1 MILRRE
7 MDEQNKNGLRVETRD
22 AKREDVCPGK
32 NGKLDLDSVRS
43 RIDMATEHDAAE
55 KTGPEYW
62 RSLEEL
68 AGSEDFQDALHR
80 EFPKGASEWVDSVS
94 RRGFLKVMGASLG
107 LAGMTGCVRLPLEPI
122 VPYVRQPEEMIPGR
136 PMFYATACTLGGY
149 ASPLL
154 VESHLGR
161 PTKVEGNDQ
170 HPASLGGTDIFAQAS
185 ILGMYDPDRSQTVVS
200 MGDLR
205 SWQAFLGAIRG
216 PLNIQKG
223 LQGAGIR
230 ILTPTISSP
239 TLADQLR
246 SFLKIYPQAK
256 WHVYEPVNRDNVL
269 EGAKLAFGQPVETR
283 YDLSKADVIVSLD
296 ADFLYA
302 GFPGNTRYIRDFAK
316 RRNPDDGKMNR
327 LYVIEST
334 PTSTGAKA
342 DHRWSMLA
350 SQMEGVAGVL
360 GSPVSI
366 CNGEAGSKSAPDK
379 FLLTLIQDLHTHQGS
394 SVVIAGE
401 HQSPAVHALAHGIN
415 QGLFNVGKT
424 VLYSESVDANPVNQ
438 AESIKDLV
446 ADMRDGKV
454 DLLVILGGNP
464 AYDAPADLNFADALT
479 NSKIPLRVHHGLYQN
494 ETAELCQWHVDATH
508 ELEAWGDARAYD
520 GTVSIIQP
528 LIAPLYGGK
537 SALEFVALLSG
548 QADATGYD
556 LVRAYW
562 QKQHAGA
569 DFEQFWR
576 RSLHDGWVEGT
587 TFSDKA
593 LKPAAIFCDAAGGSE
608 LNISGHELKLSART
622 DSNAI
627 ELNIRRDPTI
637 YDGQFSNNG
646 WLQELPKP
654 MTKLTWD
661 NAVLIGPKM
670 AERLNIATEDVV
682 ELELNGKKVQ
692 GPAWIQAGH
701 PDKSVTVFLG
711 YGRKRAGRVG
721 TAQGFDAYALRTS
734 AAPWIATDVHI
745 RKTGETY
752 KLASTQ
758 GMQSMD
764 TPDGGHRPLV
774 RETTLEEY
782 RKEPN
787 FAKEEETPYAL
798 SLYEPYP
805 YKSEDYAWGMAIDL
819 NSCVGCNNCMLACQ
833 SENNIAVVG
842 KEQVVIGR
850 HMHWIRVD
858 AYYQGD
864 RDNPKA
870 FFQPVP
876 CMQCENAPCEVVCPV
891 GATVHSTEGLND
903 MTYNRCVGTRYCSNN
918 CPYKVRRFNFL
929 LFQDWETPQYK
940 MMRNPDV
947 SVRSRG
953 VMEKCTYCVQRINER
968 RIDVETA
975 SVREEKKILI
985 GDELQ
990 TACQQSCPAGAI
1002 IFGNINDP
1010 NSKVS
1015 KLKAQSRNYSLLGE
1029 LNTRP
1034 RTTYLAEVRNPNPEL
1049 EAKA

>member
-1 MILRRE
+1 MK
-7 MDEQNKNGLRVETRD
+7 MKMKVDEPIKTGLEE
-22 AKREDVCPGK
+22 KREDVCPTK
-32 NGKLDLDSVRS
+32 KGKLDLDCLRVE
-43 RIDMATEHDAAE
+43 IDEAGE
-55 KTGPEYW
+55 KAGPEYW

-68 AGSEDFQDALHR
+68 AGSPAFQEALHR

-94 RRGFLKVMGASLG
+94 RRGFLKVMGASMA

-122 VPYVRQPEEMIPGR
+122 VPYVRQPEDVIPGR
-136 PMFYATACTLGGY
+136 PQFYATAMTLGGY

-161 PTKVEGNDQ
+161 PTKIEGNDK
-170 HPASLGGTDIFAQAS
+170 HPASLGGTDIFAQAH
-185 ILGMYDPDRSQTVVS
+185 ILGLYDPDRSQSVVS
-200 MGDLR
+200 MGDQR
-205 SWQAFLGAIRG
+205 SWQSFLTAIRG
-216 PLNIQKG
+216 PLSGQKTV
-223 LQGAGIR
+223 QGAGIR
-230 ILTPTISSP
+230 VLTPTISSP

-246 SFLKIYPQAK
+246 NFLKIYPQAK

-283 YDLSKADVIVSLD
+283 YDFEKADVIVSLD

-302 GFPGNTRYIRDFAK
+302 GFPGNVRYIRDFAK
-316 RRNPDDGKMNR
+316 RRDPDGKMNR

-334 PTSTGAKA
+334 PTTTGAKA
-342 DHRWSMLA
+342 DHRMPLRVSEIEEFATALA
-350 SQMEGVAGVL
+350 SPSGLGGSRSWAGEWEIKLFDRLVRDL
-360 GSPVSI
+360 SEHRGASI
-366 CNGEAGSKSAPDK
+366 V
-379 FLLTLIQDLHTHQGS
+379 T
-394 SVVIAGE
+394 AGE
-401 HQSPAVHALAHGIN
+401 HQSPMVHALVHALN
-415 QGLFNVGKT
+415 RALDNVGKT
-424 VLYSESVDANPVNQ
+424 VFYTDSFDANPVNQ
-438 AESIKDLV
+438 TESIKDLV
-446 ADMRDGKV
+446 NDIRGGKV

-464 AYDAPADLNFADALT
+464 AYDAPADLDFANILK
-479 NSKIPLRVHHGLYQN
+479 NGKIPLRVHLGLYQS
-494 ETAELCQWHVDATH
+494 ETAELCQWHINQAH

-528 LIAPLYGGK
+528 LIAPLYNGK
-537 SALEFVALLSG
+537 SAHEFVALLSG
-548 QADATGYD
+548 QSDATGYD
-556 LVRAYW
+556 LVRSYW
-562 QKQHAGA
+562 QKQHSSS
-569 DFEQFWR
+569 DFGQFWR
-576 RSLHDGWVEGT
+576 KSLHDGWIEGT
-587 TFSDKA
+587 SSVPREVASQPSDQILAKVYPPSDA
-593 LKPAAIFCDAAGGSE
+593 LGTLVEPIQ
-608 LNISGHELKLSART
+608 
-622 DSNAI
+622 I

-670 AERLNIATEDVV
+670 AERLQIATKDVV
-682 ELELNGKKVQ
+682 ELELNGKKVT
-692 GPAWIQAGH
+692 GAAWIQAGH
-701 PDKSVTVFLG
+701 PDNSATIFLG
-711 YGRKRAGRVG
+711 YGRRRAGRVG

-734 AAPWIATDVHI
+734 AAPWIATGLKI
-745 RKTGETY
+745 RKTGDTY
-752 KLASTQ
+752 NLASTQ
-758 GMQSMD
+758 GYQSMD

-774 RETTLEEY
+774 RETTLEDY
-782 RKEPN
+782 RKRPN
-787 FAKEEETPYAL
+787 FAAEEGEEPAPGLT
-798 SLYEPYP
+798 LYKPYP
-805 YKSEDYAWGMAIDL
+805 YKEEDYAWGMTIDL

-842 KEQVVIGR
+842 HEQTLLGR

-858 AYYQGD
+858 TYYQGD

-891 GATVHSTEGLND
+891 GATNHTPEGLND
-903 MTYNRCVGTRYCSNN
+903 MVYNRCVGTRYCSNN

-929 LFQDWETPQYK
+929 LFQDWTTEQYK

-953 VMEKCTYCVQRINER
+953 VMEKCTYCIQRINER
-968 RIDVETA
+968 RIDAE
-975 SVREEKKILI
+975 REDRKIN
-985 GDELQ
+985 DTELQ

-1002 IFGNINDP
+1002 VFGNINDP

-1034 RTTYLAEVRNPNPEL
+1034 RTTYLAEVSNPNPEL
-1049 EAKA
+1049 KA

>member
-1 MILRRE
+1 MSTE
-7 MDEQNKNGLRVETRD
+7 KNISAAP
-22 AKREDVCPGK
+22 AKREDVCSSK
-32 NGKLDLDSVRS
+32 KGKLDLDSLRAQ
-43 RIDMATEHDAAE
+43 INEANE
-55 KTGPEYW
+55 KSGPEYW

-68 AGSEDFQDALHR
+68 AGSPAFQEALHR

-94 RRGFLKVMGASLG
+94 RRGFLKVMGASMA

-122 VPYVRQPEEMIPGR
+122 VPYVRQPEDVIPGR
-136 PMFYATACTLGGY
+136 PMFYATAMTLGGY

-161 PTKVEGNDQ
+161 PTKIEGNDQ

-185 ILGMYDPDRSQTVVS
+185 ILGLYDPDRSQSVMS
-200 MGDLR
+200 MGDQR
-205 SWQAFLGAIRG
+205 SWQGFLTAIRG
-216 PLNIQKG
+216 PLSAQKA

-246 SFLKIYPQAK
+246 NFLKIYPQAK

-269 EGAKLAFGQPVETR
+269 EGAKLAFSQPVEPR
-283 YDLSKADVIVSLD
+283 YDFEKADVIVSLD

-302 GFPGNTRYIRDFAK
+302 GFPGNARYIRDFAK
-316 RRNPDDGKMNR
+316 RRNPDGNMNR

-334 PTSTGAKA
+334 PTTTGAKA
-342 DHRWSMLA
+342 DHRLPLR
-350 SQMEGVAGVL
+350 AGDVEFFADALWRLFTNNGGFPSGPTGPL
-360 GSPVSI
+360 GFYP
-366 CNGEAGSKSAPDK
+366 ALFTDLQTHHGSC
-379 FLLTLIQDLHTHQGS
+379 
-394 SVVIAGE
+394 VVIVGDHLPSAA
-401 HQSPAVHALAHGIN
+401 HAVTHALNELLG
-415 QGLFNVGKT
+415 NVGKT
-424 VLYSESVDANPVNQ
+424 VSYTDPADANPINQ
-438 AESIKDLV
+438 IDSIKYLV
-446 ADMRDGKV
+446 ADVNAGKV

-464 AYDAPADLNFADALT
+464 AYDAPADLDFANVLK
-479 NSKIPLRVHHGLYQN
+479 NGKIPLRVHLGLYQN
-494 ETAELCQWHVDATH
+494 ETAELCQWHINQAH

-528 LIAPLYGGK
+528 LIAPLYNGR

-548 QADATGYD
+548 QTDATGYD

-562 QKQHAGA
+562 QKQYSGA

-576 RSLHDGWVEGT
+576 KALHDGWIEGT
-587 TFSDKA
+587 AFAPKTV
-593 LKPAAIFCDAAGGSE
+593 AIKNTNFPDNTPIIGG
-608 LNISGHELKLSART
+608 NPGF
-622 DSNAI
+622 

-646 WLQELPKP
+646 WLQECPKP
-654 MTKLTWD
+654 MTKLVWD
-661 NAVLIGPKM
+661 NAILIGPKM
-670 AERLNIATEDVV
+670 AERLQIKVEDVV
-682 ELELNGKKVQ
+682 ELELNGKKVT
-692 GPAWIQAGH
+692 GPVWVQAGH
-701 PDKSVTVFLG
+701 PDNSVTITLG

-721 TAQGFDAYALRTS
+721 TAQGFDAYALRTT
-734 AAPWIATDVHI
+734 AAPWIATGLQI
-745 RKTGETY
+745 RKTGGTY

-758 GMQSMD
+758 GYQTMD
-764 TPDGGHRPLV
+764 TPNGDRRPLV

-782 RKEPN
+782 RQEPN
-787 FAKEEETPYAL
+787 FAKEQGEEPAPGLT
-798 SLYEPYP
+798 LYKPYP
-805 YKSEDYAWGMAIDL
+805 YKEEDYAWGMAIDL
-819 NSCVGCNNCMLACQ
+819 NSCVGCNNCMIACQ

-842 KEQVVIGR
+842 KEQCVIGR

-891 GATVHSTEGLND
+891 GATNHSSEGLND
-903 MTYNRCVGTRYCSNN
+903 MVYNRCVGTRYCSNN

-929 LFQDWETPQYK
+929 LFSDWETPQYK

-953 VMEKCTYCVQRINER
+953 VMEKCTYCVQRINEHK
-968 RIDVETA
+968 IDAETA
-975 SVREEKKILI
+975 SVRDGKAIKV

-1010 NSKVS
+1010 ESKVS

-1034 RTTYLAEVRNPNPEL
+1034 RTTYLAEVSNPNPEL
-1049 EAKA
+1049 KG

>member
-1 MILRRE
+1 MKIE
-7 MDEQNKNGLRVETRD
+7 EQDGR
-22 AKREDVCPGK
+22 AKREEVCPTK
-32 NGKLDLDSVRS
+32 KGKLDLDSLRAQ
-43 RIDMATEHDAAE
+43 INEANE
-55 KTGPEYW
+55 KAGPEYW

-68 AGSEDFQDALHR
+68 AGSPAFQEALRR
-80 EFPKGASEWVDSVS
+80 EFPKGASQWVDSVS
-94 RRGFLKVMGASLG
+94 RRGFLRVMGASMA

-122 VPYVRQPEEMIPGR
+122 VPYVRQPEDVIPGR
-136 PMFYATACTLGGY
+136 PQFYATAMTLGGY

-161 PTKVEGNDQ
+161 PTKIEGNDR
-170 HPASLGGTDIFAQAS
+170 HPASLGGTDIFAQAH
-185 ILGMYDPDRSQTVVS
+185 ILGLYDPDRSQSVMS
-200 MGDLR
+200 MGDQR
-205 SWQAFLGAIRG
+205 SWQSFLTAIRG
-216 PLNIQKG
+216 PLSAQKA

-239 TLADQLR
+239 TFTDQLR
-246 SFLKIYPQAK
+246 NFLKIYPQAK

-283 YDLSKADVIVSLD
+283 YDFEKADVIVSLD

-302 GFPGNTRYIRDFAK
+302 GFPGNVRYIRDFAK
-316 RRNPDDGKMNR
+316 RRNPDGKMNR

-334 PTSTGAKA
+334 ATTTGAKA
-342 DHRWSMLA
+342 DHRLPLRAADMEDFARTLLLA
-350 SQMEGVAGVL
+350 VAGAS
-360 GSPVSI
+360 GGTGGAPHR
-366 CNGEAGSKSAPDK
+366 EFASA
-379 FLLTLIQDLHTHQGS
+379 LAADLSQRGS
-394 SVVIAGE
+394 SGVVVVGD
-401 HQSPAVHALAHGIN
+401 HQSPGVHAIAHAIN
-415 QGLFNVGKT
+415 EKLSNIGET
-424 VLYSESVDANPVNQ
+424 VFFTDPVDANPINQ
-438 AESIKDLV
+438 TESLKDLV
-446 ADMRDGKV
+446 SDIHAGKV

-464 AYDAPADLNFADALT
+464 AYDAPTDLDFANVL
-479 NSKIPLRVHHGLYQN
+479 KYGKVPLRVHLGLYQN
-494 ETAELCQWHVDATH
+494 ETAELCQWHINQAH

-520 GTVSIIQP
+520 GTVGIIQP
-528 LIAPLYGGK
+528 LIAPLYNGK
-537 SALEFVALLSG
+537 SPLEFVALLSG
-548 QADATGYD
+548 QADAAGYD
-556 LVRAYW
+556 LVRVYW
-562 QKQHAGA
+562 QKQHTGA

-576 RSLHDGWVEGT
+576 KSLHDGWIEGT
-587 TFSDKA
+587 TFARGMTQAPAHRISDGQPP
-593 LKPAAIFCDAAGGSE
+593 LGIVIDPASPA
-608 LNISGHELKLSART
+608 
-622 DSNAI
+622 SNAI

-670 AERLNIATEDVV
+670 AQRLQIKVEDVV
-682 ELELNGKKVQ
+682 ELELNGKKVT
-692 GPAWIQAGH
+692 GPVWIQAGH
-701 PDKSVTVFLG
+701 PDNSVTVTLG
-711 YGRKRAGRVG
+711 YGRHRAGRVG
-721 TAQGFDAYALRTS
+721 TAQGFDAYALRTT
-734 AAPWIATDVHI
+734 AAPWIATGLQI
-745 RKTGETY
+745 RKTGDTY

-758 GMQSMD
+758 GYQTMD

-782 RKEPN
+782 RKQPN
-787 FAKEEETPYAL
+787 FATEEEPEPAPGLT
-798 SLYEPYP
+798 LYKPYP
-805 YKSEDYAWGMAIDL
+805 YKEEDYAWGMAIDL

-842 KEQVVIGR
+842 KEQTVIGR

-891 GATVHSTEGLND
+891 GATNHSSEGLND
-903 MTYNRCVGTRYCSNN
+903 MVYNRCVGTRYCSNN

-968 RIDVETA
+968 RIDAE
-975 SVREEKKILI
+975 REDRKIND
-985 GDELQ
+985 DELQ

-1034 RTTYLAEVRNPNPEL
+1034 RTTYLAEVSNPNPEL
-1049 EAKA
+1049 KS

>member
-1 MILRRE
+1 ME
-7 MDEQNKNGLRVETRD
+7 EQNSSGLVQIK
-22 AKREDVCPGK
+22 KREDVCPSQK
-32 NGKLDLDSVRS
+32 GKLDLESVRAQ
-43 RIDMATEHDAAE
+43 IEEAADQ
-55 KTGPEYW
+55 KAGPEYW

-68 AGSEDFQDALHR
+68 AGSPAFQEALHR

-94 RRGFLKVMGASLG
+94 RRGFLKVMGASMA

-122 VPYVRQPEEMIPGR
+122 VPYVRQPEDVIPGR
-136 PMFYATACTLGGY
+136 PMFYATAMTLGGY

-161 PTKVEGNDQ
+161 PTKIEGNDQ

-185 ILGMYDPDRSQTVVS
+185 ILGMYDPDRSQSVMS
-200 MGDLR
+200 MGDQR
-205 SWQAFLGAIRG
+205 SWQSFLNAIHG
-216 PLNIQKG
+216 PLSAQKA

-246 SFLKIYPQAK
+246 GFLKIYPQAK

-283 YDLSKADVIVSLD
+283 YDFEKADVIVSLD

-302 GFPGNTRYIRDFAK
+302 GFPGNVRYIRDFAK
-316 RRNPDDGKMNR
+316 RRNPDSKMNR

-334 PTSTGAKA
+334 PTTTGAKA
-342 DHRWSMLA
+342 DHRLPMSAAWIHGFSGVWNKWKGAIAADIQNSGAAANDNDATLML
-350 SQMEGVAGVL
+350 
-360 GSPVSI
+360 
-366 CNGEAGSKSAPDK
+366 
-379 FLLTLIQDLHTHQGS
+379 DLDRHQGS
-394 SVVIAGE
+394 SIVIAGD
-401 HQSPAVHALAHGIN
+401 HQPAAVHSLAHSIN
-415 QGLFNVGKT
+415 AALGNVGRT
-424 VLYSESVDANPVNQ
+424 VFYTEPVDANPVNQ
-438 AESIKDLV
+438 TESIKDLV
-446 ADMRDGKV
+446 ADIGAGKV

-464 AYDAPADLNFADALT
+464 AYDAPADLDFADVLK
-479 NSKIPLRVHHGLYQN
+479 NGKIPLRVNLGLYQN
-494 ETAELCQWHVDATH
+494 ETAELCQWHINQAH

-528 LIAPLYGGK
+528 LIAPLYNGK
-537 SALEFVALLSG
+537 SALEFIALLSG
-548 QADATGYD
+548 QADAAGYD

-576 RSLHDGWVEGT
+576 KSLHDGWIEGT
-587 TFSDKA
+587 AFQPKSVAAKA
-593 LKPAAIFCDAAGGSE
+593 DHNDRIPLAG
-608 LNISGHELKLSART
+608 T
-622 DSNAI
+622 DAI

-661 NAVLIGPKM
+661 NAILIGPKM
-670 AERLNIATEDVV
+670 AQRLQIQTKDVV
-682 ELELNGKKVQ
+682 ELELNGKKVT
-692 GPAWIQAGH
+692 GAVWIQAGH
-701 PDKSVTVFLG
+701 PDNSATIFLG
-711 YGRKRAGRVG
+711 YGRRRAGRVG

-734 AAPWIATDVHI
+734 EAPWIATGLQI
-745 RKTGETY
+745 RKTGDTY
-752 KLASTQ
+752 NLASTQ
-758 GMQSMD
+758 GYQSMD

-787 FAKEEETPYAL
+787 FAQEEEPAPGLT
-798 SLYEPYP
+798 LYKPYP
-805 YKSEDYAWGMAIDL
+805 YKEEDYAWGMTIDL

-842 KEQVVIGR
+842 HEQTLLGR

-876 CMQCENAPCEVVCPV
+876 CMQCEDAPCEVVCPV
-891 GATVHSTEGLND
+891 GATNHTSEGLND
-903 MTYNRCVGTRYCSNN
+903 MVYNRCVGTRYCSNN

-968 RIDVETA
+968 RIDAE
-975 SVREEKKILI
+975 REDRKINDSNHE
-985 GDELQ
+985 DELK

-1002 IFGNINDP
+1002 VFGNINDP

-1034 RTTYLAEVRNPNPEL
+1034 RTTYLAEVSNPNPEL
-1049 EAKA
+1049 KA